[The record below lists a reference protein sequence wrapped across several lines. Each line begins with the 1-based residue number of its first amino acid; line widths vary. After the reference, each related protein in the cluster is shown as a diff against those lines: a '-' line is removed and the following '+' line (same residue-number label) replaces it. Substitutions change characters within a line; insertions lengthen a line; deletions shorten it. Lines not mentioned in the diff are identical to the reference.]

1 MAILQLENSLF
12 QLLKIRLVFPKYF
25 CFIKQVHPQR
35 FLFLRTGPLPLRE
48 KFFSRVQSCLS
59 IFRLLILFY
68 FFHFKCKVEINY
80 LIFVLRLLPWIL
92 FLWVFLWTSSDGVSN
107 AKVSVEDPNLLQLNN
122 SFSHAS
128 HPGDNLFFS
137 FCFFHL
143 EQEWFVVRILCW
155 SKRLLSFFYS

>member
-12 QLLKIRLVFPKYF
+12 QLLKTRLVFPKYF

-35 FLFLRTGPLPLRE
+35 FLFLRTGQLPLRE
-48 KFFSRVQSCLS
+48 KFLSRVQSCLS
-59 IFRLLILFY
+59 IFRFFIFLY
-68 FFHFKCKVEINY
+68 FFHFKCKVKINY
-80 LIFVLRLLPWIL
+80 FVIVVRLLPRIL
-92 FLWVFLWTSSDGVSN
+92 FLWSSPDGVSN

-137 FCFFHL
+137 FCIFHL
-143 EQEWFVVRILCW
+143 KQEWFVVRILFW